1 MKLIYRILIHLSLA
15 LPIILAAWGI
25 LFYMAIIDEVN
36 DEVDDS
42 LEDYSEVL
50 ITRALAGEQL
60 PSQSDGSNNS
70 YYLITVTADYAEKQK
85 RIRYSDEMVHIE
97 AKGETEPARVL
108 RTIFKDKDRQYYE
121 LTVSTPTIEKQDLQ
135 EAILNW
141 MLLLYFSLLLL
152 ILLVNTWVY
161 YRSMRPLYVLLKWMD
176 QYTIGKS
183 QSPPDLQTNITEF
196 RKLNEAAIQTHRR
209 NQAIYEQQKQ
219 FIGNASHEM
228 QTPLAICQN
237 RLEMLMDDD
246 ALNETQLEELI
257 KTHQTLEHISKLN
270 KSLLLLSKI
279 DNGQFTETK
288 ELELNSILKDYLDD
302 YKEVYAYRN
311 IRTEVAEKGTFRIRM
326 NESLAIVLVTNLLK
340 NSFVHNVEG
349 GHIQIEVTSQHFV
362 FRNTGINQP
371 LDEKRIFER
380 FYQGDKKEG
389 STGLGLAIV
398 DSICRLQHIGL
409 KYYFKDGEHSFEI
422 SEK

>member
-25 LFYMAIIDEVN
+25 LFYMAIMDEVN

-219 FIGNASHEM
+219 FIGNASHEL
-228 QTPLAICQN
+228 QTPTYII
-237 RLEMLMDDD
+237 R
-246 ALNETQLEELI
+246 
-257 KTHQTLEHISKLN
+257 LN
-270 KSLLLLSKI
+270 KSLLFLSKI
-279 DNGQFTETK
+279 ENGQFQESQ
-288 ELELNSILKDYLDD
+288 EICLNDLISSQLEDYQEIYD
-302 YKEVYAYRN
+302 YKNIQVEVHQSATLTVN
-311 IRTEVAEKGTFRIRM
+311 M
-326 NESLAIVLVTNLLK
+326 NETLATALITNLLK
-340 NSFVHNVEG
+340 NAFIHNKSQGKIDIE
-349 GHIQIEVTSQHFV
+349 IQSDHLTIC
-362 FRNTGINQP
+362 NTGHP
-371 LDEKRIFER
+371 EALDASRIFHR
-380 FYQGDKKEG
+380 FYQGKHTGEG
-389 STGLGLAIV
+389 SSGLGLSIAE
-398 DSICRLQHIGL
+398 SICKLYQLHIR
-409 KYYFKDGEHSFEI
+409 YYYTGKHCFQIDFLNKS
-422 SEK
+422 K